1 VTRTVL
7 LVEDDREI
15 LDMMDLLLRR
25 LGYNPVLVEDVDEA
39 IGIVRNRPPD
49 LILLDVMMTP
59 VNGWEF
65 LDILRNRLGM
75 KDLPVLLFTAS
86 PSVDEKA
93 EDLHDP
99 MLGILR
105 KPVSLAQLDT
115 GIKKFLGE

>member
-1 VTRTVL
+1 VTRTIL

-25 LGYNPVLVEDVDEA
+25 LGYNPVLVGDVAEA
-39 IGIVRNRPPD
+39 IGIVSNNPPD

-65 LDILRNRLGM
+65 LDILRNRLAM

-86 PSVDEKA
+86 PSVDEKV

-99 MLGILR
+99 RLGVLR
-105 KPVSLAQLDT
+105 KPVSLAQLNT
-115 GIKKFLGE
+115 GIKKFLG

>member
-1 VTRTVL
+1 
-7 LVEDDREI
+7 
-15 LDMMDLLLRR
+15 MMDLLLRR